1 MSSLD
6 MILGSE
12 FICMSLQDQIRDLI
26 GDFYDGEMTAH
37 QFRERFAPMY
47 YESDTYVSEVQNL
60 FIDVDAIYAGYVTG
74 RIDETEL
81 RKQLFEFLPSTRVQA
96 PDISNSVEVWNLPN
110 APTQNNSPRLPSRQ
124 STRTTPQRDILIH
137 G

>member
-1 MSSLD
+1 
-6 MILGSE
+6 
-12 FICMSLQDQIRDLI
+12 MSLQDQIRDLI